1 MFRHGERLIIERGE
15 YGMSEICLY
24 SRDIDMHISWPSV
37 DFCLF
42 GSDDRLPHC
51 KYTSIFE
58 MTKPDWK
65 YHTDV
70 QKFAEN
76 NRWMLAY
83 IGCASQEELT
93 LRISV
98 MAQ

>member
-1 MFRHGERLIIERGE
+1 MFRHGERLIIERSE

-24 SRDIDMHISWPSV
+24 SQDIDMRISWPSV

-42 GSDDRLPHC
+42 GSDDRLPYR

-65 YHTDV
+65 YRANV
-70 QKFAEN
+70 QKFVEN
-76 NRWMLAY
+76 NKWMLPY
-83 IGCASQEELT
+83 IGCASQEELA